1 MTRRSVMRLSVVA
14 AAAGTVALVI
24 GGASAQNAPARAVQP
39 QLTQRH
45 STSPI
50 YEAWVPPGTYSALVI
65 SSSGVQRQWAVA
77 LRTKTQRVPIIVR
90 PGENVVIPF
99 EGGWTI
105 KKDDLVRFE
114 SDRVPFFDHSLLDP
128 LDGLDTFVLTAW
140 GVTKDGPVALV
151 SKPDPPEWLLERAGV
166 RRTGP

>member
-1 MTRRSVMRLSVVA
+1 MTRRRLARGGWVVGGITA
-14 AAAGTVALVI
+14 IGLALT
-24 GGASAQNAPARAVQP
+24 GASAQNAPVRAPQP

-45 STSPI
+45 STSPV
-50 YEAWVPPGTYSALVI
+50 YEAWVPPGAYTALVI
-65 SSSGVQRQWAVA
+65 SSSGENRQWPVA
-77 LRTKTQRVPIIVR
+77 LRTKSQRVPIIVR

-99 EGGWTI
+99 EGGWKI
-105 KKDDLVRFE
+105 EADELVRFE

-151 SKPDPPEWLLERAGV
+151 SKPEPPEWLLERANIK
-166 RRTGP
+166 RPGP

>member
-1 MTRRSVMRLSVVA
+1 MTRRRLVRGVCVL
-14 AAAGTVALVI
+14 AAGATVALALS
-24 GGASAQNAPARAVQP
+24 GAAAQNAPVRATQP

-50 YEAWVPPGTYSALVI
+50 YEAWVPPGTYTALVI
-65 SSSGVQRQWAVA
+65 SSSGENRQWPVA

-99 EGGWTI
+99 EGGWRI
-105 KKDDLVRFE
+105 GADDLVRFE

-151 SKPDPPEWLLERAGV
+151 SKPDPPDWLLERANIK
-166 RRTGP
+166 RPGP